1 MHWTRSYSIIH
12 SVIIVITF
20 RQVLNASEVFLQPGY
35 PMAMSPIRI
44 KVYVRLPA
52 AGDTS
57 VSLERGLLT
66 NVLQP
71 LVQNITNTF
80 GVQISGTQGNQAS
93 ARLSDSRDVSK
104 LRRAWS
110 GEGGGAHRGQTSK
123 VFFVYLAGFHV
134 PESGSMAKNVTI
146 FSFLTID

>member
-1 MHWTRSYSIIH
+1 M
-12 SVIIVITF
+12 
-20 RQVLNASEVFLQPGY
+20 NASEVFLQPGY
-35 PMAMSPIRI
+35 PMTMGPIRI

-104 LRRAWS
+104 LRRA
-110 GEGGGAHRGQTSK
+110 
-123 VFFVYLAGFHV
+123 
-134 PESGSMAKNVTI
+134 
-146 FSFLTID
+146 

>member
-1 MHWTRSYSIIH
+1 MHWTCSYSIIH
-12 SVIIVITF
+12 SIIIVITF